1 MSADDSRLVIT
12 YILPRAEDPAVFD
25 HLASFRKGPTR
36 TNRLK
41 SLVKNG
47 LMHERLEARGAAVQ
61 PRFGDTE
68 ALSPAI
74 DPGAAVMDQMF
85 QTVER

>member
-1 MSADDSRLVIT
+1 V
-12 YILPRAEDPAVFD
+12 
-25 HLASFRKGPTR
+25 
-36 TNRLK
+36 K
-41 SLVKNG
+41 SG